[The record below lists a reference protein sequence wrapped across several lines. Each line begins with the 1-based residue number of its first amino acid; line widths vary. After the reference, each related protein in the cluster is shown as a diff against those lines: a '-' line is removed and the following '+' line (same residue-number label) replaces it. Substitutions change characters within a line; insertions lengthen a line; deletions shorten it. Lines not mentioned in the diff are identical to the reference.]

1 MDVKTTESIDTGFK
15 NLELFRKAVSV
26 SNINTVLALKD
37 GSNLEETDN
46 YFRSRLYENYS
57 YEAFYSLLRE
67 KVRPGKLVRIQDQYQ
82 FTYLFLQVPKNF
94 VPGDASGYL
103 SIGPFTDVRKGRE
116 DILLIMHSNNIPV
129 QLLSDLTY
137 FYDSVPVVP
146 STDAL
151 ECLILCLASG
161 LFQEEYHLER
171 LPEYDT
177 IFPDASYVLRETP
190 DDPRIAVAS
199 IEERYSVENELLTAI
214 GAGDYDRAHSVYQK
228 FLTYHISPRTENP
241 IRNQQHLA
249 VIMNT
254 LCRKTAETSGVHPL
268 YIDDLST
275 KFAIAINNSSSL
287 KDLGS
292 LVSDMIHKYC
302 ILVKNYAMKG
312 YSAVTKDIISY
323 IDFHYT
329 EDLSLS
335 FFAEMFN
342 LTKTYL
348 SSLFKKETG
357 ISLTDF
363 IHQVRMRKAIILINS
378 SALPVT
384 SIATAC
390 GYNDINYFI
399 RIFKRTYGLSP
410 VQYRKSIVHP

>member
-1 MDVKTTESIDTGFK
+1 MNIRNDENGNPASN
-15 NLELFRKAVSV
+15 NLELFRKALSV

-37 GSNLEETDN
+37 GSNLEKIDN
-46 YFRSRLYENYS
+46 CFRTRLYEDYS
-57 YEAFYSLLRE
+57 YTAFFNLLKE
-67 KVRPGKLVRIQDQYQ
+67 KVRPGMLVRILDQYQ
-82 FTYLFLQVPKNF
+82 LTYLFLQIPQEYVPKN
-94 VPGDASGYL
+94 ASGYL

-116 DILLIMHSNNIPV
+116 DILLIMRSSSLPV

-137 FYDSVPVVP
+137 YYDSIPVIQN
-146 STDAL
+146 TDAL
-151 ECLILCLASG
+151 ECLVLCLASG
-161 LFQEEYHLER
+161 LFQQEYHLAR

-177 IFPDASYVLRETP
+177 IFPDGSFSLRETAE
-190 DDPRIAVAS
+190 DPQIAVAS
-199 IEERYSVENELLTAI
+199 IEERYSVENELLAAI
-214 GAGDYDRAHSVYQK
+214 GAGDYDRAHAVYQK
-228 FLTYHISPRTENP
+228 FINYHISPRTENP
-241 IRNQQHLA
+241 LRNQQHLA
-249 VIMNT
+249 VILNT

-268 YIDDLST
+268 YIDDLSS
-275 KFAIAINNSSSL
+275 KFAIAINKSVSL
-287 KDLGS
+287 KDVNS
-292 LVSDMIHKYC
+292 LVNDMIHKYC

-312 YSAVTKDIISY
+312 YSAVTKEIISY

-329 EDLSLS
+329 DDLNLS

-357 ISLTDF
+357 TSLTDF

-384 SIATAC
+384 AIASAC